1 MFYLRRKGSFKK
13 KKFIILLTA
22 LVVLTNS
29 ISVYANTSIG
39 CKYIDK
45 KHGYLTGEVSC
56 FWFGS
61 PLNEKIANA
70 SAETKANVSKI
81 RATLTVN
88 YYNSGVEIDK
98 ETSHWLKNRKAAYTP
113 DYEAHHTKNRE
124 TGKYDGLKN
133 TKIVAYGAADAIQEK
148 AYVVYTKVIK

>member
-1 MFYLRRKGSFKK
+1 MK

-29 ISVYANTSIG
+29 ISVYAKTDTDTG
-39 CKYIDK
+39 CKYISK
-45 KHGYLTGEVSC
+45 KYGYLTGKVSC
-56 FWFGS
+56 FWSGS

-70 SAETKANVSKI
+70 SAKTKSNVSKI

-88 YYNSGVEIDK
+88 YYNSGIKIDK
-98 ETSHWLKNRKAAYTP
+98 ETSHWLKNSKAAYTP

-148 AYVVYTKVIK
+148 AYVVYTKVIN